1 MSTPEILYSSSPP
14 ENDVKRTHST
24 EDDTKSFNEAEVEPT
39 KSLEGEEPAP
49 VKATPKALDVLLGRD
64 RTTLREDP
72 IIWTQGVRP
81 FTQSLA
87 RRLRNIFSVRFL
99 FCLACGQ
106 ALSLCIT
113 ATSTLTTELG
123 MNGWAMPTFQTFFVY
138 LFLNVFY
145 TSYTIYRYGFKV
157 WGRMILTDGWKYFIL
172 AAVDV
177 EANFLV
183 VKAYG
188 YTSLLS
194 CMLLDAWA
202 TPACMIFAFF
212 LVKARYHWTQ
222 VLGVLI
228 CIGGL
233 GLLVASDF
241 ITDKDYP
248 ASARV
253 KGDIFM
259 LIGATG
265 YGLSNALEE
274 FFVRQRPLY
283 EIVGQM
289 GFWGMFINGIQGAG
303 LEHHLFHTVTWN
315 GTIIG
320 CLIGYVCAMLFL
332 YSLAPILFRLSS
344 SPFYNLSILTSD
356 FFGLLIG
363 LRVFG
368 YHPYWLYFV
377 AFPIVLV
384 GLVVYFCAARPES
397 LEINVVARGKQ
408 AEKEAKNGK
417 RVIGENN
424 A

>member
-1 MSTPEILYSSSPP
+1 MVPTLTSDAPSTDPAALDIKRSLSN
-14 ENDVKRTHST
+14 ENDDVKSLQDH
-24 EDDTKSFNEAEVEPT
+24 EEPT
-39 KSLEGEEPAP
+39 TTKAAP
-49 VKATPKALDVLLGRD
+49 NALDVLLGRD

-72 IIWTQGVRP
+72 IVWNKGLSP
-81 FTQSLA
+81 FAQ
-87 RRLRNIFSVRFL
+87 
-99 FCLACGQ
+99 FCLLAGQ

-123 MNGWAMPTFQTFFVY
+123 MHGWAMPTFQTFFVY
-138 LFLNVFY
+138 FFLNLFY
-145 TSYTIYRYGFKV
+145 TSYTIYRYGFKA
-157 WGRMILTDGWKYFIL
+157 WGKMVISDGWKYFIL

-289 GFWGMFINGIQGAG
+289 GFWGTLINGIQGAG

-315 GTIIG
+315 GTTIG

-332 YSLAPILFRLSS
+332 YTLAPILFRLSS

-408 AEKEAKNGK
+408 AEREALNGK
-417 RVIGENN
+417 RVIGENH

>member
-1 MSTPEILYSSSPP
+1 MQEILPQLPVRTNSSQSA
-14 ENDVKRTHST
+14 EDDIKRTPSS
-24 EDDTKSFNEAEVEPT
+24 EDDTKSLTEPEAGQST
-39 KSLEGEEPAP
+39 G
-49 VKATPKALDVLLGRD
+49 KATPKALDVLLGRD

-72 IIWTQGVRP
+72 IIWNQGPGAFAR
-81 FTQSLA
+81 SLS
-87 RRLRNIFSVRFL
+87 RRLKNIFTLRFL
-99 FCLACGQ
+99 FCLLAGQ

-123 MNGWAMPTFQTFFVY
+123 MHGWAMPTFQTFFVY
-138 LFLNVFY
+138 FFLNLFY
-145 TSYTIYRYGFKV
+145 TSYTIYRYGLKA
-157 WGRMILTDGWKYFIL
+157 WGKMILTDGWKYFIL

-315 GTIIG
+315 GTTIG

-377 AFPIVLV
+377 AFPIVLI

-408 AEKEAKNGK
+408 AEKEAMNGK
-417 RVIGENN
+417 KVIGEHN

>member
-1 MSTPEILYSSSPP
+1 MSTQEILPSLPARTISSDSI
-14 ENDVKRTHST
+14 EADAKRTDSV
-24 EDDTKSFNEAEVEPT
+24 EEDTKSLTEPET
-39 KSLEGEEPAP
+39 PT
-49 VKATPKALDVLLGRD
+49 VKTPPSALDVLLGRD

-72 IIWTQGVRP
+72 IVWSKGLGP
-81 FTQSLA
+81 FTHSLNK
-87 RRLRNIFSVRFL
+87 RVKNIFSMRFL
-99 FCLACGQ
+99 FCLLAGQ

-123 MNGWAMPTFQTFFVY
+123 MHGWSMPTFQSFFVY
-138 LFLNVFY
+138 FFLNLFY
-145 TSYTIYRYGFKV
+145 TTYTIYRYGFKA
-157 WGRMILTDGWKYFIL
+157 WGRMVMTDGWKYFIL

-259 LIGATG
+259 IIGATG

-315 GTIIG
+315 GTTIG

-368 YHPYWLYFV
+368 YKPYFLYFI

-408 AEKEAKNGK
+408 ADKEAKNGK
-417 RVIGENN
+417 KVIGENN